1 MKRDLEELLKSR
13 KSSFSFIKL
22 IEGVAIAALL
32 ISTSSLPNAKA
43 GLRTFVLI
51 SKSLGNPFFS
61 EVERGA
67 KEEAAKLGCTVVHMG
82 PGSADQTA
90 QIQILRDV
98 IVKGTD
104 GIAISAVN
112 ADSLVRPIEEAR
124 AKGIPVVTFDSDSP
138 NSKRQAY
145 IGTDNLQGGVLA
157 GNAFK
162 ELMPKNG
169 SYAILTGTLASINLS
184 DRIQGF
190 KKTIGE
196 GYIEVSGSPFSCDD
210 SVPKSIQLI
219 QDALTKYPNLDGFFF
234 AGGWPLLAGD
244 AYVRALGSRGP
255 EVKTKKFIVV
265 SFDTLP
271 PILKLLR
278 QGYASVL
285 VGQRPAEM
293 GAKSIEV
300 LMAICD
306 HEQIQTRY
314 DTGVDLVT
322 AENVD
327 QFLGDSQQ

>member
-1 MKRDLEELLKSR
+1 LLEELIQLPFFMNLTKV
-13 KSSFSFIKL
+13 
-22 IEGVAIAALL
+22 VAVAALL
-32 ISTSSLPNAKA
+32 LSDFAVANAKA
-43 GLRTFVLI
+43 GSRGFVLI
-51 SKSLGNPFFS
+51 SKALGNPFFT

-67 KEEAAKLGCTVVHMG
+67 KEEANKIGCTVVHLG
-82 PGSADQTA
+82 PAEADQTG

-112 ADSLVRPIEEAR
+112 GDALVRPIEEAR

-145 IGTDNLQGGVLA
+145 IGTNNFQGGVFA

-162 ELMPKNG
+162 DLMPKNG
-169 SYAILTGTLASINLS
+169 SYAVLTGTLASINLS
-184 DRIQGF
+184 ERIQGF
-190 KKTIGE
+190 KKAIGE
-196 GYIEVSGSPFSCDD
+196 DYNEVSGSPFSCED

-219 QDALTKYPNLDGFFF
+219 QDTLTKYPNLDGFFF

-244 AYVRALGSRGP
+244 AYIKALGSRGP

-271 PILKLLR
+271 PILQVLR
-278 QGYASVL
+278 QGYANAL

-293 GAKSIEV
+293 GAKSIDV

-306 HEQIQTRY
+306 KKPIQTLY
-314 DTGVDLVT
+314 DTGVDLVLP
-322 AENVD
+322 ENVD
-327 QFLGDSQQ
+327 RFIKK

>member
-1 MKRDLEELLKSR
+1 MNLTKGLA
-13 KSSFSFIKL
+13 
-22 IEGVAIAALL
+22 VAALL
-32 ISTSSLPNAKA
+32 LSACAVPNANA
-43 GLRTFVLI
+43 GSRAFVLI
-51 SKSLGNPFFS
+51 SKALGNPFFT
-61 EVERGA
+61 EVEKGA
-67 KEEAAKLGCTVVHMG
+67 QEEANKLGCSVVHLG
-82 PGSADQTA
+82 PAEADQTA

-112 ADSLVRPIEEAR
+112 AESLVRPIEEAR

-138 NSKRQAY
+138 NSERQAY
-145 IGTDNLQGGVLA
+145 IGTNNFQGGVFA

-169 SYAILTGTLASINLS
+169 SYAILTGTLASINLNE
-184 DRIQGF
+184 RIQGF
-190 KKTIGE
+190 KKALGE
-196 GYIEVSGSPFSCDD
+196 GYNEVSGSPFSCED
-210 SVPKSIQLI
+210 SVPKSLQLI
-219 QDALTKYPNLDGFFF
+219 QDTLIKYPNLDGFFF

-244 AYVRALGSRGP
+244 AYIKALGNRGP
-255 EVKTKKFIVV
+255 DVRTKKFIVV

-271 PILKLLR
+271 PILRVLHK
-278 QGYASVL
+278 GYANAL

-293 GAKSIEV
+293 GATSIDV

-306 HEQIQTRY
+306 HKEIQTVY

-327 QFLGDSQQ
+327 RFIDR